1 MRVKDVD
8 VPKTAFRTCY
18 GHYEFLVMPFELTNA
33 PAAFMDLMNRVF
45 KPYNDKF
52 VIVFIDDILIYSR
65 SKDGHAKHLRD
76 VLQTLREH
84 QLFAKFSKCEFWL
97 SKVAFLGHG
106 YSNSSKEH
114 AINAGVIHL
123 LRPFSDEDQLGI
135 GRVTSPSGSQGLEKG
150 ESAHQ
155 GKKPSRGKHECECIF
170 LGVDEHEEEYD
181 GEIDDEQAY
190 ERATRQ
196 GLRRQEPR
204 HQRAHPR
211 VDDNL
216 NNIKINI
223 PPFQGKTD
231 PEAYL
236 AWENKI
242 EHIFECHNYSELKKV
257 KLAAIEFTD
266 YALIWLD
273 QLIASR
279 RRNGERPIST
289 WNGMKAVMRRRF
301 ILTHYHREL
310 FNKLQNL
317 TQGNRSVEDYYKEM
331 EVAMIR
337 ANIDEDREAT
347 MARFLAGLDP
357 NIASIVEL
365 QHYVEIEDMV
375 HMAMKV
381 ERKLKKKGT
390 TPAYGGSTTKWGQ
403 GPYKPKPTFSPNEKG
418 GPSRNVKP
426 IAETKKGKGTTMP
439 ARSRDIQ
446 CFKCLG
452 RGHIASQCP
461 NRNTMLLRD
470 DGEVESEQEEEEN
483 ENDAIQEEDEL
494 EHAVEGE
501 ALIVERSLS
510 MQPME
515 GDEQR
520 ENIFHTRCHIG
531 GKVCFVII
539 DGGSCTN
546 VASTLMVEKL
556 GLATTKHPCPYKLQW
571 LNDGGEL
578 KVSKQVLIVFSIGKY
593 KDEVLCDVVPMHVGH
608 LLLGRPWQF
617 DRRAVHDGYTNR
629 YTFTHE
635 ARKITLAPLS
645 PTQVQKD
652 QIHLRNSFERAK
664 EREAKVE
671 VKANESDQDGGKKVN
686 ILSKE
691 RELRKC
697 LLMERKALVLMY
709 KENFLNTNDLNI
721 DLPCFIV
728 SLLQEFEDLF
738 PKEIPSGL
746 PPIRGIEHQID
757 FVPRAVIPNRPAYR
771 SNPEETKELQR
782 QVSELMAKGCVRK
795 SLSPCAMSVLLV
807 PKKDGSWRMCVD
819 CQAVN
824 KITVKYRHPIPRLDD
839 MLDELSGSNLFSKI
853 DLKSGYHQ
861 IRMREGDEWKTTF
874 KTKKGL
880 YEWLVMPFGLT
891 NAPSTFMRAAIPRLR
906 SSNIGVKRSRIA
918 LGLAN
923 EHFHQQAGVAD
934 HQQVHRLDE
943 WLYLLYALV
952 FFDETS
958 DQSQK
963 LETSIQMAPFEA
975 LYGRRCRTPIFWS
988 ELGENKV
995 LGPQV
1000 IQDIEKHVQ
1009 IIHDRLQQA
1018 FDRHKAYVDTKR
1030 QDIRYEVGDK
1040 VFLKVLPWNKVLRFG
1055 KKGKLSPRYI
1065 GPFEVIEK
1073 VGSVAYRL
1081 ALPLEFDKIHNVFH
1095 VSML

>member
-1 MRVKDVD
+1 MFAASFDSKMGCLYSVFDVKKQG
-8 VPKTAFRTCY
+8 KTVWVVRARNWKLRGGENRLSGLLEGVSIASLGEGKEARRIHLDLCSSTVFENY
-18 GHYEFLVMPFELTNA
+18 GSMIKQWGGKDSEEYPSGPITRARAIENL
-33 PAAFMDLMNRVF
+33 FMLSLEHKGERPTTTREENF
-45 KPYNDKF
+45 
-52 VIVFIDDILIYSR
+52 
-65 SKDGHAKHLRD
+65 
-76 VLQTLREH
+76 TL
-84 QLFAKFSKCEFWL
+84 L
-97 SKVAFLGHG
+97 
-106 YSNSSKEH
+106 EH
-114 AINAGVIHL
+114 AIKAGVIHL
-123 LRPFSDEDQLGI
+123 LRPSSDEDQLGI
-135 GRVTSPSGSQGLEKG
+135 GRVTSPSGSQGRARVEKG

-155 GKKPSRGKHECECIF
+155 GKKPSRGNTSVSAFF
-170 LGVDEHEEEYD
+170 LEWTVRICAEHGEEYD

-204 HQRAHPR
+204 HQRARPR

-216 NNIKINI
+216 NKIKINI

-236 AWENKI
+236 AWEKKI

-273 QLIASR
+273 QLTASR

-289 WNGMKAVMRRRF
+289 WNEMKAVMRRRF
-301 ILTHYHREL
+301 IPTHYHREL

-357 NIASIVEL
+357 NIAAIVEL

-381 ERKLKKKGT
+381 ERQLKKKGT
-390 TPAYGGSTTKWGQ
+390 TRAYGGSTTKWGQ

-426 IAETKKGKGTTMP
+426 IAETNKGKGTTMP
-439 ARSRDIQ
+439 ARSRDVQ

-483 ENDAIQEEDEL
+483 ENDAIQEEEEL

-501 ALIVERSLS
+501 ALIVKRSLS

-520 ENIFHTRCHIG
+520 ENIFHARCHIG

-539 DGGSCTN
+539 DGGSCTS

-556 GLATTKHPCPYKLQW
+556 GLATTKHPRPYKLQW

-593 KDEVLCDVVPMHVGH
+593 KDEVLCDVVPMHAGH

-617 DRRAVHDGYTNR
+617 DRRVVHDGYTNR

-664 EREAKVE
+664 EREAKIE
-671 VKANESDQDGGKKVN
+671 LTASRRRNGERPISTWNEMKAVMRRRFIPTHYHRELFNKLQNLTQGNRSVDDYY
-686 ILSKE
+686 KE
-691 RELRKC
+691 REGAMIRANIDEDREATMERFLAGLDPNIAAIVELQHYVEIEDMVHMAMKVERQLKKKGGPSRNVKPIAETNKGKGIAMPTRSRDVQCFKC
-697 LLMERKALVLMY
+697 L
-709 KENFLNTNDLNI
+709 
-721 DLPCFIV
+721 
-728 SLLQEFEDLF
+728 
-738 PKEIPSGL
+738 G
-746 PPIRGIEHQID
+746 RGHIASQC
-757 FVPRAVIPNRPAYR
+757 PNRNTMLLR
-771 SNPEETKELQR
+771 DDGEVESEQEEEENENDAIQ
-782 QVSELMAKGCVRK
+782 
-795 SLSPCAMSVLLV
+795 
-807 PKKDGSWRMCVD
+807 KK
-819 CQAVN
+819 
-824 KITVKYRHPIPRLDD
+824 
-839 MLDELSGSNLFSKI
+839 
-853 DLKSGYHQ
+853 
-861 IRMREGDEWKTTF
+861 
-874 KTKKGL
+874 KK
-880 YEWLVMPFGLT
+880 
-891 NAPSTFMRAAIPRLR
+891 N
-906 SSNIGVKRSRIA
+906 
-918 LGLAN
+918 
-923 EHFHQQAGVAD
+923 
-934 HQQVHRLDE
+934 
-943 WLYLLYALV
+943 
-952 FFDETS
+952 
-958 DQSQK
+958 
-963 LETSIQMAPFEA
+963 
-975 LYGRRCRTPIFWS
+975 
-988 ELGENKV
+988 
-995 LGPQV
+995 
-1000 IQDIEKHVQ
+1000 
-1009 IIHDRLQQA
+1009 
-1018 FDRHKAYVDTKR
+1018 
-1030 QDIRYEVGDK
+1030 
-1040 VFLKVLPWNKVLRFG
+1040 
-1055 KKGKLSPRYI
+1055 
-1065 GPFEVIEK
+1065 
-1073 VGSVAYRL
+1073 
-1081 ALPLEFDKIHNVFH
+1081 
-1095 VSML
+1095 

>member
-1 MRVKDVD
+1 MGPAQADISAGLQISAERLESEQEWKNVRVYIKGKSHPEGNTSVSTFFLRVDESVGNTVGASNNVNRNEDNLNLQDV
-8 VPKTAFRTCY
+8 FR
-18 GHYEFLVMPFELTNA
+18 E
-33 PAAFMDLMNRVF
+33 MDR
-45 KPYNDKF
+45 
-52 VIVFIDDILIYSR
+52 
-65 SKDGHAKHLRD
+65 
-76 VLQTLREH
+76 
-84 QLFAKFSKCEFWL
+84 LFQRR
-97 SKVAFLGHG
+97 
-106 YSNSSKEH
+106 
-114 AINAGVIHL
+114 
-123 LRPFSDEDQLGI
+123 LRPMEERIEQLEEVSLDGQL
-135 GRVTSPSGSQGLEKG
+135 SQRRHK
-150 ESAHQ
+150 S
-155 GKKPSRGKHECECIF
+155 
-170 LGVDEHEEEYD
+170 EHEEEYD

-190 ERATRQ
+190 ERATRK

-204 HQRAHPR
+204 HQRARPR

-236 AWENKI
+236 AWEKKI

-273 QLIASR
+273 QLTASR

-289 WNGMKAVMRRRF
+289 WNEMKAVMWRRF
-301 ILTHYHREL
+301 IPTHYHRKL

-317 TQGNRSVEDYYKEM
+317 TQGNRSVDDYYKEM

-347 MARFLAGLDP
+347 MARILAGLDP
-357 NIASIVEL
+357 NIAAIVEL
-365 QHYVEIEDMV
+365 QHYVEIEDKV

-381 ERKLKKKGT
+381 ERQLKKKGT
-390 TPAYGGSTTKWGQ
+390 THAYGGSTTKWGQ

-426 IAETKKGKGTTMP
+426 IAETNKGKGTTMS
-439 ARSRDIQ
+439 ARSRDVQ

-483 ENDAIQEEDEL
+483 ENDAIQEEEEL
-494 EHAVEGE
+494 EHVVEGE
-501 ALIVERSLS
+501 ALIVKRSLT

-515 GDEQR
+515 GDGQR

-531 GKVCFVII
+531 EKVCFVII

-556 GLATTKHPCPYKLQW
+556 GLATTKHPRPYKLQW

-578 KVSKQVLIVFSIGKY
+578 KVSKQVLIFFSIGKY
-593 KDEVLCDVVPMHVGH
+593 KDEVLCDVVPMHAGH

-617 DRRAVHDGYTNR
+617 DRRVVHDGYTNR

-645 PTQVQKD
+645 PTQVQKY

-664 EREAKVE
+664 EREAKIE
-671 VKANESDQDGGKKVN
+671 VKANESDQDGGKKIS

-697 LLMERKALVLMY
+697 LLTEREALVLMY
-709 KENFLNTNDLNI
+709 KENFLNTNDLNQ

-738 PKEIPSGL
+738 PKKIPSGL

-757 FVPRAVIPNRPAYR
+757 FEPGAVIPNRPAYR

-782 QVSELMAKGCVRK
+782 QVSELMEKGYVRE
-795 SLSPCAMSVLLV
+795 SLSPCAMPVLLV

-819 CQAVN
+819 CRAVN

-861 IRMREGDEWKTTF
+861 IRMREGDEWKTAF
-874 KTKKGL
+874 KTKQGL

-891 NAPSTFMRAAIPRLR
+891 NAPSTFMRLMNHVLRPFLGKFCVVYFDDILIYSKSMEEHVQHLR
-906 SSNIGVKRSRIA
+906 SVLIVLRNEK
-918 LGLAN
+918 LFAN
-923 EHFHQQAGVAD
+923 LQKCNFCSEKV
-934 HQQVHRLDE
+934 
-943 WLYLLYALV
+943 V
-952 FFDETS
+952 FFGFVVSSEG
-958 DQSQK
+958 
-963 LETSIQMAPFEA
+963 LEVDKEKIKAIEDWPRPASISTCSTFKAWR
-975 LYGRRCRTPIFWS
+975 LIKGRLKPLKI
-988 ELGENKV
+988 G
-995 LGPQV
+995 
-1000 IQDIEKHVQ
+1000 
-1009 IIHDRLQQA
+1009 HDQQA
-1018 FDRHKAYVDTKR
+1018 FH
-1030 QDIRYEVGDK
+1030 
-1040 VFLKVLPWNKVLRFG
+1040 
-1055 KKGKLSPRYI
+1055 
-1065 GPFEVIEK
+1065 
-1073 VGSVAYRL
+1073 
-1081 ALPLEFDKIHNVFH
+1081 
-1095 VSML
+1095 M

>member
-1 MRVKDVD
+1 
-8 VPKTAFRTCY
+8 
-18 GHYEFLVMPFELTNA
+18 
-33 PAAFMDLMNRVF
+33 MDRL
-45 KPYNDKF
+45 
-52 VIVFIDDILIYSR
+52 
-65 SKDGHAKHLRD
+65 
-76 VLQTLREH
+76 LQRR
-84 QLFAKFSKCEFWL
+84 
-97 SKVAFLGHG
+97 
-106 YSNSSKEH
+106 
-114 AINAGVIHL
+114 
-123 LRPFSDEDQLGI
+123 LRPMEERIEQLEEVCLDGQL
-135 GRVTSPSGSQGLEKG
+135 SQRRHNSEN
-150 ESAHQ
+150 
-155 GKKPSRGKHECECIF
+155 
-170 LGVDEHEEEYD
+170 EEEYD

-190 ERATRQ
+190 DRATRQ

-204 HQRAHPR
+204 HQRARPR

-236 AWENKI
+236 AWEKKI

-273 QLIASR
+273 QLTASR
-279 RRNGERPIST
+279 RCNGEHPIST
-289 WNGMKAVMRRRF
+289 WNEIKAVMRRRF
-301 ILTHYHREL
+301 IPTHYHREL

-357 NIASIVEL
+357 NIAAIVEL

-390 TPAYGGSTTKWGQ
+390 TRAYGGSTTKWGQ
-403 GPYKPKPTFSPNEKG
+403 GPYKPKPIFSPNEKG

-426 IAETKKGKGTTMP
+426 IAETNKGKGTTMP
-439 ARSRDIQ
+439 ARSRDVQ

-483 ENDAIQEEDEL
+483 ENDAIQEEEEL

-501 ALIVERSLS
+501 ALIVKRSLS

-546 VASTLMVEKL
+546 VSSTLMVEKL
-556 GLATTKHPCPYKLQW
+556 GLATTKHPRPYKLQW

-593 KDEVLCDVVPMHVGH
+593 KDEVLCDVVPMHAGH

-617 DRRAVHDGYTNR
+617 DRRVVHDGYTNR

-664 EREAKVE
+664 EREAKIE
-671 VKANESDQDGGKKVN
+671 VKANESDQDGGKKIS

-697 LLMERKALVLMY
+697 LLTEREALVLMY
-709 KENFLNTNDLNI
+709 KENFLNTNDLNG

-738 PKEIPSGL
+738 LKEIPSGL

-757 FVPRAVIPNRPAYR
+757 FVPGAVIPNRPAYR

-782 QVSELMAKGCVRK
+782 QVSELMEKGYVRE
-795 SLSPCAMSVLLV
+795 SLSPCAMPVLLV

-819 CQAVN
+819 CRAVN

-874 KTKKGL
+874 KTKQGL

-891 NAPSTFMRAAIPRLR
+891 NAPSTFM
-906 SSNIGVKRSRIA
+906 S
-918 LGLAN
+918 GL
-923 EHFHQQAGVAD
+923 
-934 HQQVHRLDE
+934 
-943 WLYLLYALV
+943 
-952 FFDETS
+952 T
-958 DQSQK
+958 
-963 LETSIQMAPFEA
+963 
-975 LYGRRCRTPIFWS
+975 
-988 ELGENKV
+988 
-995 LGPQV
+995 
-1000 IQDIEKHVQ
+1000 
-1009 IIHDRLQQA
+1009 
-1018 FDRHKAYVDTKR
+1018 
-1030 QDIRYEVGDK
+1030 
-1040 VFLKVLPWNKVLRFG
+1040 
-1055 KKGKLSPRYI
+1055 
-1065 GPFEVIEK
+1065 
-1073 VGSVAYRL
+1073 
-1081 ALPLEFDKIHNVFH
+1081 
-1095 VSML
+1095 

>member
-1 MRVKDVD
+1 MTRGNPDRPLLPSVD
-8 VPKTAFRTCY
+8 QV
-18 GHYEFLVMPFELTNA
+18 GDQDNHNA
-33 PAAFMDLMNRVF
+33 EANGNVG
-45 KPYNDKF
+45 N
-52 VIVFIDDILIYSR
+52 
-65 SKDGHAKHLRD
+65 
-76 VLQTLREH
+76 
-84 QLFAKFSKCEFWL
+84 
-97 SKVAFLGHG
+97 VARP
-106 YSNSSKEH
+106 H
-114 AINAGVIHL
+114 AIQDHLNHILEDLNLGIHAIKAGVIHL

-135 GRVTSPSGSQGLEKG
+135 WRVTSPSGSQGLEKG

-155 GKKPSRGKHECECIF
+155 GKKPSREKHECECIF
-170 LGVDEHEEEYD
+170 LGVEEHEEEYD

-204 HQRAHPR
+204 HQRARPR

-216 NNIKINI
+216 DNIKINI

-231 PEAYL
+231 LEAYL
-236 AWENKI
+236 AWEKKI

-257 KLAAIEFTD
+257 KLTAIEFTD

-273 QLIASR
+273 QLTASR

-289 WNGMKAVMRRRF
+289 WNEMKAVMRRRF

-357 NIASIVEL
+357 NITAIVEL

-390 TPAYGGSTTKWGQ
+390 TRAYGGLSTKWGQ

-426 IAETKKGKGTTMP
+426 IAETNKGKGTTMP
-439 ARSRDIQ
+439 ARSRDVQ

-470 DGEVESEQEEEEN
+470 DGELESEQEEEEN
-483 ENDAIQEEDEL
+483 ENDAIQEEEEL

-501 ALIVERSLS
+501 ALIFKRSLS

-556 GLATTKHPCPYKLQW
+556 GLATTKHPRPYKLQW

-593 KDEVLCDVVPMHVGH
+593 KDEVLCDVVPMHAGQ
-608 LLLGRPWQF
+608 LLLGQPWQF
-617 DRRAVHDGYTNR
+617 DRRVVHDGYTNQ

-635 ARKITLAPLS
+635 ARNITLAPLS

-664 EREAKVE
+664 EREAKIEPFLESIVE
-671 VKANESDQDGGKKVN
+671 QDWNKVAILHHLSSSNRWSNISGEPGHTPFEVVYGFNPLTPLDLLPLPVEQIVNKDGHNKAEFVKKLHQQVRENIEKRTKQYERQANKGRKQVTFEPGDWVW
-686 ILSKE
+686 LHMRKE
-691 RELRKC
+691 RFPIQRKSKLMPRGDGPFQVVKKINDNAYQLDLPGEFNVSATFNVADLSPYDVDEDLGTNRVKEGGTDAIPSSKDSEEYPRQFGGMPHEYSIHHIRNFLEVCDSFRKQGVHGDVLKIKLFPYSLRDRARARLSGVAAGSMESWSDLCKSFLLRYNPPNMNTQLRNGIASFRQIGDESMYECWDQYKSLLCKC
-697 LLMERKALVLMY
+697 SNHSFQEWTQVVIKFIGITFDILDRIASNDYQFLSSMLGIGRKALGVLELDA
-709 KENFLNTNDLNI
+709 KDSVSTQLSAITNML
-721 DLPCFIV
+721 
-728 SLLQEFEDLF
+728 
-738 PKEIPSGL
+738 
-746 PPIRGIEHQID
+746 
-757 FVPRAVIPNRPAYR
+757 
-771 SNPEETKELQR
+771 
-782 QVSELMAKGCVRK
+782 K
-795 SLSPCAMSVLLV
+795 SLQCS
-807 PKKDGSWRMCVD
+807 
-819 CQAVN
+819 
-824 KITVKYRHPIPRLDD
+824 
-839 MLDELSGSNLFSKI
+839 
-853 DLKSGYHQ
+853 
-861 IRMREGDEWKTTF
+861 
-874 KTKKGL
+874 
-880 YEWLVMPFGLT
+880 
-891 NAPSTFMRAAIPRLR
+891 
-906 SSNIGVKRSRIA
+906 
-918 LGLAN
+918 
-923 EHFHQQAGVAD
+923 
-934 HQQVHRLDE
+934 
-943 WLYLLYALV
+943 
-952 FFDETS
+952 
-958 DQSQK
+958 
-963 LETSIQMAPFEA
+963 
-975 LYGRRCRTPIFWS
+975 
-988 ELGENKV
+988 NKV
-995 LGPQV
+995 KDV
-1000 IQDIEKHVQ
+1000 
-1009 IIHDRLQQA
+1009 
-1018 FDRHKAYVDTKR
+1018 KATNSTCLLRPGEIKEPTILVSPLDNR
-1030 QDIRYEVGDK
+1030 ISVNPK
-1040 VFLKVLPWNKVLRFG
+1040 VFKQICHGIILTRVLR
-1055 KKGKLSPRYI
+1055 PNY
-1065 GPFEVIEK
+1065 
-1073 VGSVAYRL
+1073 
-1081 ALPLEFDKIHNVFH
+1081 
-1095 VSML
+1095 